1 MLEMY
6 QYTRQPRKRVG
17 RVEATAFLV
26 ASGAQRPVVI
36 AYPVAVMRVGRLLA
50 LMVRSSSASNFP
62 MPTTSIHG
70 TPDYAE
76 LDALGLDPSE
86 VIYFSSNIN
95 PYGPPASVV
104 EAVHDEISRSFLA
117 RYPDSR
123 SQRLREKI
131 GAYHGLP
138 PDAVLVGNGTADLIW
153 LLAHA
158 YGYQRQAAILSP
170 TFSEYADGVIMAGGH
185 PNHLLLPGWQR
196 ISRRRFAPGGTML
209 AHTRQALE
217 SAAPWLVFICNPN
230 NPTGEYLSPGELR
243 YLWEGAPDAL
253 WVVDEAYAEFTEDP
267 WSAAQWVM
275 SATNGRRARG
285 PGWVV
290 LRSMT
295 KDFALGGLRL
305 GYLLAP
311 PSIIERLQAVQPPW
325 SVNGVAQLAGLV
337 ALDEMSWREETT
349 ARLRK
354 DVRALQEGL
363 RACGYAPLPTT
374 VSYFLVPVGDAKSM
388 RDRLIAARMF
398 VRDCTSFGLPDHIRI
413 AARPLHENA
422 SLLEAMAR
430 FARLPAA
437 SKTGNSRGH

>member
-1 MLEMY
+1 
-6 QYTRQPRKRVG
+6 
-17 RVEATAFLV
+17 
-26 ASGAQRPVVI
+26 
-36 AYPVAVMRVGRLLA
+36 
-50 LMVRSSSASNFP
+50 

-86 VIYFSSNIN
+86 VVYFSSNIN

-104 EAVHDEISRSFLA
+104 EAVHNEISRSFLA

-158 YGYQRQAAILSP
+158 YGNNRQAAILSP

-185 PNHLLLPGWQR
+185 PNHLVLPGWQR
-196 ISRRRFAPGGTML
+196 ISRRRFAPAGTTL
-209 AHTRQALE
+209 TQTRQELE

-253 WVVDEAYAEFTEDP
+253 WVIDEAYAEFTEDP

-275 SATNGRRARG
+275 AGTNGDSRRARG
-285 PGWVV
+285 LGCVV

-305 GYLLAP
+305 GYLLAA
-311 PSIIERLQAVQPPW
+311 PSIVERLQQVQPPW

-337 ALDEMSWREETT
+337 ALDEMNWREETT

-354 DVRALQEGL
+354 DVWELQEGL

-374 VSYFLVPVGDAKSM
+374 VSYFLLPVGDAKSM
-388 RDRLIAARMF
+388 RDRLVAERMF
-398 VRDCTSFGLPDHIRI
+398 VRDCTSFGLPEHIRI
-413 AARPLHENA
+413 AARPSDENA
-422 SLLEAMAR
+422 RLLDAMNR
-430 FARLPAA
+430 FARQPTRQSPTPVAA
-437 SKTGNSRGH
+437 NH

>member
-1 MLEMY
+1 
-6 QYTRQPRKRVG
+6 
-17 RVEATAFLV
+17 
-26 ASGAQRPVVI
+26 
-36 AYPVAVMRVGRLLA
+36 
-50 LMVRSSSASNFP
+50 

-86 VIYFSSNIN
+86 VVYFSSNIN

-104 EAVHDEISRSFLA
+104 EAVQDEISRSFLA

-158 YGYQRQAAILSP
+158 YGNNRQAAILSP

-185 PNHLLLPGWQR
+185 PNHPVLPGWQR
-196 ISRRRFAPGGTML
+196 ISRRRFAPAGTTL
-209 AHTRQALE
+209 AQTRKGLQ

-253 WVVDEAYAEFTEDP
+253 WVIDEAYAEFTEDP

-275 SATNGRRARG
+275 AGTNGDSRRTRG
-285 PGWVV
+285 PGCVV

-305 GYLLAP
+305 GYLLAA
-311 PSIIERLQAVQPPW
+311 PSIVERLQQVQPPW

-337 ALDEMSWREETT
+337 ALDEMNWREETT

-354 DVRALQEGL
+354 DVFQLQEDL

-374 VSYFLVPVGDAKSM
+374 VNYFLLPVGDASSI
-388 RDRLIAARMF
+388 RDRLVESRMF
-398 VRDCTSFGLPDHIRI
+398 VRDCTSFGLPEHIRI
-413 AARPLHENA
+413 AARPPEENA
-422 SLLEAMAR
+422 SLVETLKS
-430 FARLPAA
+430 F
-437 SKTGNSRGH
+437 

>member
-1 MLEMY
+1 
-6 QYTRQPRKRVG
+6 
-17 RVEATAFLV
+17 
-26 ASGAQRPVVI
+26 
-36 AYPVAVMRVGRLLA
+36 
-50 LMVRSSSASNFP
+50 

-86 VIYFSSNIN
+86 VSYFSSNIN
-95 PYGPPASVV
+95 PYGPSASVV

-138 PDAVLVGNGTADLIW
+138 SDAVLVGNGTADLIW

-185 PNHLLLPGWQR
+185 PNHLLLPGWHR
-196 ISRRRFAPGGTML
+196 ISRRRFAPGGTTL
-209 AHTRQALE
+209 AQTRQALE

-230 NPTGEYLSPGELR
+230 NPTGEYLSAGELR

-305 GYLLAP
+305 GYLLAV

-337 ALDEMSWREETT
+337 ALDEMNWREETT

-388 RDRLIAARMF
+388 RDQLVAARMF

-413 AARPLHENA
+413 AARLPHENA
-422 SLLEAMAR
+422 SLIEAMAR

>member
-1 MLEMY
+1 
-6 QYTRQPRKRVG
+6 
-17 RVEATAFLV
+17 
-26 ASGAQRPVVI
+26 
-36 AYPVAVMRVGRLLA
+36 
-50 LMVRSSSASNFP
+50 

-86 VIYFSSNIN
+86 VVYFSSNIN

-104 EAVHDEISRSFLA
+104 EAVQNEISRSFLA

-131 GAYHGLP
+131 GAFHGLP

-185 PNHLLLPGWQR
+185 PNHLVLPGWQR
-196 ISRRRFAPGGTML
+196 ISRRRFAPAGTTL
-209 AHTRQALE
+209 ARTRQALE

-275 SATNGRRARG
+275 AGTNGDSRRARG
-285 PGWVV
+285 PGCVV

-305 GYLLAP
+305 GYLLAA
-311 PSIIERLQAVQPPW
+311 PSIVERLQQVQPPW

-337 ALDEMSWREETT
+337 ALDEMNWREETT

-354 DVRALQEGL
+354 DVWELQEGL

-374 VSYFLVPVGDAKSM
+374 VSYFLLPVGDAKSM
-388 RDRLIAARMF
+388 RDRLVESRMF

-413 AARPLHENA
+413 AARPSDENA
-422 SLLEAMAR
+422 RLLDAMNR
-430 FARLPAA
+430 FARQPARQSQTPVA
-437 SKTGNSRGH
+437 ANH

>member
-1 MLEMY
+1 
-6 QYTRQPRKRVG
+6 
-17 RVEATAFLV
+17 
-26 ASGAQRPVVI
+26 
-36 AYPVAVMRVGRLLA
+36 
-50 LMVRSSSASNFP
+50 

-86 VIYFSSNIN
+86 VVYFSSNIN

-104 EAVHDEISRSFLA
+104 EAVQNEISRSFLA

-131 GAYHGLP
+131 GAFHGLP

-185 PNHLLLPGWQR
+185 PNHLVLPGWQR
-196 ISRRRFAPGGTML
+196 ISRRFAPAGTTL
-209 AHTRQALE
+209 ARTRQALE

-253 WVVDEAYAEFTEDP
+253 WVIDEAYAEFTEDP

-275 SATNGRRARG
+275 AGTNGDSRRARG
-285 PGWVV
+285 PGCVV

-305 GYLLAP
+305 GYLLAA
-311 PSIIERLQAVQPPW
+311 PSIVERLQQVQPPW
-325 SVNGVAQLAGLV
+325 SVNNVAQLAGLA
-337 ALDEMSWREETT
+337 ALDEMRWREETT

-354 DVRALQEGL
+354 DVFQLQEDL

-374 VSYFLVPVGDAKSM
+374 VNYFLLPVGDAKSM
-388 RDRLIAARMF
+388 RERLVAERMF

-413 AARPLHENA
+413 AARPPDENA
-422 SLLEAMAR
+422 RFLDAMNR
-430 FARLPAA
+430 FARQPARQSQTPVA
-437 SKTGNSRGH
+437 ANH

>member
-1 MLEMY
+1 
-6 QYTRQPRKRVG
+6 
-17 RVEATAFLV
+17 
-26 ASGAQRPVVI
+26 
-36 AYPVAVMRVGRLLA
+36 
-50 LMVRSSSASNFP
+50 

-86 VIYFSSNIN
+86 VVYFSSNIN

-104 EAVHDEISRSFLA
+104 EAVQNEISRSFLA

-131 GAYHGLP
+131 GAFHGLP

-158 YGYQRQAAILSP
+158 YGNNRQAAILSP

-185 PNHLLLPGWQR
+185 PNHLVLPGWQR
-196 ISRRRFAPGGTML
+196 ISRRRFAPAGTTL
-209 AHTRQALE
+209 AQTRKALQ

-275 SATNGRRARG
+275 AGTNGDSRRARG
-285 PGWVV
+285 PGCVV

-305 GYLLAP
+305 GYLLAA
-311 PSIIERLQAVQPPW
+311 PSIVERLQQVQPPW

-337 ALDEMSWREETT
+337 ALDEMNWREETT

-354 DVRALQEGL
+354 DVWELQEGL

-374 VSYFLVPVGDAKSM
+374 VSYFLLPVGDAKSM
-388 RDRLIAARMF
+388 RDRLVESRMF

-413 AARPLHENA
+413 AARPSDENA
-422 SLLEAMAR
+422 RLLDAMNR
-430 FARLPAA
+430 FARQPARQSQTPVA
-437 SKTGNSRGH
+437 ANH

>member
-1 MLEMY
+1 
-6 QYTRQPRKRVG
+6 
-17 RVEATAFLV
+17 
-26 ASGAQRPVVI
+26 
-36 AYPVAVMRVGRLLA
+36 
-50 LMVRSSSASNFP
+50 

-86 VIYFSSNIN
+86 VVYISSNIN

-104 EAVHDEISRSFLA
+104 EAVQNEISRSFLA

-131 GAYHGLP
+131 GAFHSLL

-158 YGYQRQAAILSP
+158 YGNNSQAAILSP

-185 PNHLLLPGWQR
+185 PNYLVLPGWQR
-196 ISRRRFAPGGTML
+196 ISRRRFAPAGTTL
-209 AHTRQALE
+209 AQTRQALE

-243 YLWEGAPDAL
+243 YLWEGAPDAQ
-253 WVVDEAYAEFTEDP
+253 WVIDEAYAEFTEDP

-275 SATNGRRARG
+275 AGRNGHSGRARG
-285 PGWVV
+285 PGCVV

-305 GYLLAP
+305 GYLLAA
-311 PSIIERLQAVQPPW
+311 PSIVERLQQVQPPW

-337 ALDEMSWREETT
+337 ALDEMNWREETT

-354 DVRALQEGL
+354 DVWELQEGL

-374 VSYFLVPVGDAKSM
+374 VSYFLLPVGDAKSM
-388 RDRLIAARMF
+388 RERLVAERMF

-413 AARPLHENA
+413 AARPPDENA
-422 SLLEAMAR
+422 RFLDAMNR
-430 FARLPAA
+430 FARQPARQSQTPVA
-437 SKTGNSRGH
+437 ANH

>member
-1 MLEMY
+1 
-6 QYTRQPRKRVG
+6 
-17 RVEATAFLV
+17 
-26 ASGAQRPVVI
+26 
-36 AYPVAVMRVGRLLA
+36 
-50 LMVRSSSASNFP
+50 

-86 VIYFSSNIN
+86 VVYFSSNIN

-104 EAVHDEISRSFLA
+104 EAVQNEISRSFLA

-131 GAYHGLP
+131 GAFHGLP

-158 YGYQRQAAILSP
+158 YGFQRQAAILSP
-170 TFSEYADGVIMAGGH
+170 TFSEYADGVIMAGGI
-185 PNHLLLPGWQR
+185 PTILSCPAGSVSAAAVSPRAARRWRKRGRRCSRPRPGW
-196 ISRRRFAPGGTML
+196 SL
-209 AHTRQALE
+209 
-217 SAAPWLVFICNPN
+217 SA
-230 NPTGEYLSPGELR
+230 GELR

-253 WVVDEAYAEFTEDP
+253 WVIDEAYAEFTEDP

-275 SATNGRRARG
+275 AGTNGDSRRARG
-285 PGWVV
+285 QGCVV

-305 GYLLAP
+305 GYLLAA
-311 PSIIERLQAVQPPW
+311 PSIVERLQQVQPPW

-337 ALDEMSWREETT
+337 ALDEMNWREETT

-354 DVRALQEGL
+354 DVWELQEGL

-374 VSYFLVPVGDAKSM
+374 VSYFLLPVGDAKSM
-388 RDRLIAARMF
+388 RERLVAERMF

-413 AARPLHENA
+413 AARPPDENA
-422 SLLEAMAR
+422 RFLDAMNR
-430 FARLPAA
+430 FARQPARQSQTPVA
-437 SKTGNSRGH
+437 ANH

>member
-1 MLEMY
+1 
-6 QYTRQPRKRVG
+6 
-17 RVEATAFLV
+17 
-26 ASGAQRPVVI
+26 
-36 AYPVAVMRVGRLLA
+36 
-50 LMVRSSSASNFP
+50 

-86 VIYFSSNIN
+86 VVYFSSNIN

-104 EAVHDEISRSFLA
+104 EAVQNEISRSFLA

-185 PNHLLLPGWQR
+185 PNHLVLPGWQR
-196 ISRRRFAPGGTML
+196 ISRRRFAPAGTTL
-209 AHTRQALE
+209 AQTRQALE

-253 WVVDEAYAEFTEDP
+253 WVIDEAYAEFTEDP

-275 SATNGRRARG
+275 AGTNGDSRRARG
-285 PGWVV
+285 PGCVV

-305 GYLLAP
+305 GYLLAA
-311 PSIIERLQAVQPPW
+311 PSIVERLQQVQPPW

-337 ALDEMSWREETT
+337 ALDEMNWREETT

-354 DVRALQEGL
+354 DVWELQEGL

-374 VSYFLVPVGDAKSM
+374 VSYFLLPVGDAKSM
-388 RDRLIAARMF
+388 RERLVVERMF

-413 AARPLHENA
+413 AARPPDENA
-422 SLLEAMAR
+422 RLLDAMNR
-430 FARLPAA
+430 FARQPARQSQTPVA
-437 SKTGNSRGH
+437 ANH

>member
-1 MLEMY
+1 
-6 QYTRQPRKRVG
+6 
-17 RVEATAFLV
+17 
-26 ASGAQRPVVI
+26 
-36 AYPVAVMRVGRLLA
+36 
-50 LMVRSSSASNFP
+50 

-131 GAYHGLP
+131 GACHGLP

-158 YGYQRQAAILSP
+158 YGDQRQAAILSP
-170 TFSEYADGVIMAGGH
+170 TFSEYADGIIMVGGH
-185 PNHLLLPGWQR
+185 PNHLPLPGWHR
-196 ISRRRFAPGGTML
+196 ISRRRFAPGGTTL

-230 NPTGEYLSPGELR
+230 NPTGEYLSAGELR

-275 SATNGRRARG
+275 SATNGRARG

-311 PSIIERLQAVQPPW
+311 PSVIERLQAVQPPW

-374 VSYFLVPVGDAKSM
+374 VSYFLVPVGDAKAM
-388 RDRLIAARMF
+388 RDRLVAERMF

-413 AARPLHENA
+413 AARPPHENA
-422 SLLEAMAR
+422 SFIEAMAGV
-430 FARLPAA
+430 AHLPAGL
-437 SKTGNSRGH
+437 KTGNSRGH

>member
-1 MLEMY
+1 
-6 QYTRQPRKRVG
+6 
-17 RVEATAFLV
+17 
-26 ASGAQRPVVI
+26 
-36 AYPVAVMRVGRLLA
+36 
-50 LMVRSSSASNFP
+50 

-86 VIYFSSNIN
+86 VVYFSSNIN

-104 EAVHDEISRSFLA
+104 EAVQNEISRSFLA

-131 GAYHGLP
+131 GAFHGLL

-158 YGYQRQAAILSP
+158 YGNNSQAAILSP

-185 PNHLLLPGWQR
+185 PNYLVLPGWQR
-196 ISRRRFAPGGTML
+196 ISRRRFAPAGTTL
-209 AHTRQALE
+209 AQTRQALE

-253 WVVDEAYAEFTEDP
+253 WVIDEAYAEFTEDP

-275 SATNGRRARG
+275 AGRNGHSGRARG
-285 PGWVV
+285 PGCVV

-305 GYLLAP
+305 GYLLAA
-311 PSIIERLQAVQPPW
+311 PSIVERLQQVQPPW
-325 SVNGVAQLAGLV
+325 SVNNVAQLAGLA
-337 ALDEMSWREETT
+337 ALDEMRWREETT

-354 DVRALQEGL
+354 DVFQLQEDL

-374 VSYFLVPVGDAKSM
+374 VNYFLLPVGDASSI
-388 RDRLIAARMF
+388 RDRLVESRMF
-398 VRDCTSFGLPDHIRI
+398 VRDCTSFGLPEHIRI
-413 AARPLHENA
+413 AARPPEENA
-422 SLLEAMAR
+422 SLVETLKS
-430 FARLPAA
+430 F
-437 SKTGNSRGH
+437 

>member
-1 MLEMY
+1 
-6 QYTRQPRKRVG
+6 
-17 RVEATAFLV
+17 
-26 ASGAQRPVVI
+26 
-36 AYPVAVMRVGRLLA
+36 
-50 LMVRSSSASNFP
+50 

-86 VIYFSSNIN
+86 VVYFSSNIN

-104 EAVHDEISRSFLA
+104 EAVQNEISRSFLA

-131 GAYHGLP
+131 GAFHGLP

-158 YGYQRQAAILSP
+158 YGNNRQAAILSP

-185 PNHLLLPGWQR
+185 PNYLVLPGWQR
-196 ISRRRFAPGGTML
+196 ISRRRFAPAGTTL
-209 AHTRQALE
+209 AQTRQALE

-253 WVVDEAYAEFTEDP
+253 WVIDEAYAEFTEDP

-275 SATNGRRARG
+275 AGRNGHSGRARG
-285 PGWVV
+285 PGCVV

-305 GYLLAP
+305 GYLLAA
-311 PSIIERLQAVQPPW
+311 PSIIERLQQVQPPW
-325 SVNGVAQLAGLV
+325 SVNNVAQLAGLV
-337 ALDEMSWREETT
+337 ALDEMNWREETT

-354 DVRALQEGL
+354 DVWELQEGL

-374 VSYFLVPVGDAKSM
+374 VSYFLLPVGDAKSM
-388 RDRLIAARMF
+388 RERLVAERMF

-413 AARPLHENA
+413 AARPPDENA
-422 SLLEAMAR
+422 RFLDAMNR
-430 FARLPAA
+430 FARQPARQSQTPVA
-437 SKTGNSRGH
+437 ANH

>member
-1 MLEMY
+1 MALSS
-6 QYTRQPRKRVG
+6 QASWALRPT
-17 RVEATAFLV
+17 V
-26 ASGAQRPVVI
+26 ARN
-36 AYPVAVMRVGRLLA
+36 LHL
-50 LMVRSSSASNFP
+50 P

-86 VIYFSSNIN
+86 VVYFSSNIN
-95 PYGPPASVV
+95 PYGPPPSVV
-104 EAVHDEISRSFLA
+104 KAVQDANSRSFLA

-158 YGYQRQAAILSP
+158 YGNRRQAAILSP

-185 PNHLLLPGWQR
+185 PNYLVLPGWHR
-196 ISRRRFAPGGTML
+196 ISRNRFAPGGTTL
-209 AHTRQALE
+209 EHTRQALH

-243 YLWEGAPDAL
+243 YLWGGAPDAL

-275 SATNGRRARG
+275 ERG
-285 PGWVV
+285 LIV

-305 GYLLAP
+305 GYLLAA

-337 ALDEMSWREETT
+337 ALDEMKWREETT

-354 DVRALQEGL
+354 DVWALQEGL

-374 VSYFLVPVGDAKSM
+374 VSYFLLPVGDAKSV
-388 RDRLIAARMF
+388 RDRLVASRMF
-398 VRDCTSFGLPDHIRI
+398 VRDCTSFGLPAYIRI
-413 AARPLHENA
+413 AARLPAENA
-422 SLLEAMAR
+422 SLLEVMAQLSADNFIVR
-430 FARLPAA
+430 SGAGSSSPLNPR
-437 SKTGNSRGH
+437 RHD

>member
-1 MLEMY
+1 
-6 QYTRQPRKRVG
+6 
-17 RVEATAFLV
+17 
-26 ASGAQRPVVI
+26 
-36 AYPVAVMRVGRLLA
+36 
-50 LMVRSSSASNFP
+50 

-76 LDALGLDPSE
+76 LDALGLEPSE
-86 VIYFSSNIN
+86 VVYFSSNIN

-104 EAVHDEISRSFLA
+104 EAVQNEISRSFLA

-158 YGYQRQAAILSP
+158 YGFQRQAAILSP

-185 PNHLLLPGWQR
+185 PNHLVLPGWQR
-196 ISRRRFAPGGTML
+196 ISRRRFAPAGTTL

-253 WVVDEAYAEFTEDP
+253 WVIDEAYAEFTEDP

-275 SATNGRRARG
+275 AGTNGDSRRARG
-285 PGWVV
+285 PGCVV

-305 GYLLAP
+305 GYLLPA
-311 PSIIERLQAVQPPW
+311 PSIVERLQQVQPPW

-337 ALDEMSWREETT
+337 ALDEMNWREETT

-354 DVRALQEGL
+354 DVWELQEGL

-374 VSYFLVPVGDAKSM
+374 VSYFLLPVGDAKSM
-388 RDRLIAARMF
+388 RDRLVAERMF
-398 VRDCTSFGLPDHIRI
+398 VRDCTSFGLPEHIRI
-413 AARPLHENA
+413 AARPPDENA
-422 SLLEAMAR
+422 RFLDAMNR
-430 FARLPAA
+430 FARQPARQSQTPVA
-437 SKTGNSRGH
+437 ANH

>member
-1 MLEMY
+1 
-6 QYTRQPRKRVG
+6 
-17 RVEATAFLV
+17 
-26 ASGAQRPVVI
+26 
-36 AYPVAVMRVGRLLA
+36 
-50 LMVRSSSASNFP
+50 

-86 VIYFSSNIN
+86 VVYFSSNIN

-104 EAVHDEISRSFLA
+104 EAVQNEISRSFLA

-158 YGYQRQAAILSP
+158 YGFQRQAAILSP

-185 PNHLLLPGWQR
+185 PNHLVLPGWQR
-196 ISRRRFAPGGTML
+196 ISRRRFAPAGTTL

-253 WVVDEAYAEFTEDP
+253 WVIDEAYAEFTEDP

-275 SATNGRRARG
+275 AGTNGDSRRARG
-285 PGWVV
+285 PGCVV

-305 GYLLAP
+305 GYLLAA
-311 PSIIERLQAVQPPW
+311 PSIVERLQQVQPPW

-337 ALDEMSWREETT
+337 ALDEMNWREETT

-354 DVRALQEGL
+354 DVWELQEGL

-374 VSYFLVPVGDAKSM
+374 VSYFLLPVGDAKSM
-388 RDRLIAARMF
+388 RERLVAERMF

-413 AARPLHENA
+413 AARPPDENA
-422 SLLEAMAR
+422 RFLDAMNR
-430 FARLPAA
+430 FARQPARQSQTPVA
-437 SKTGNSRGH
+437 ANH

>member
-1 MLEMY
+1 
-6 QYTRQPRKRVG
+6 
-17 RVEATAFLV
+17 
-26 ASGAQRPVVI
+26 
-36 AYPVAVMRVGRLLA
+36 
-50 LMVRSSSASNFP
+50 

-95 PYGPPASVV
+95 PYGPPAAVV
-104 EAVHDEISRSFLA
+104 EAVQKEISRSFLA

-138 PDAVLVGNGTADLIW
+138 ADAVLVGNGTADLIW

-158 YGYQRQAAILSP
+158 YGNNRQAAILSP

-185 PNHLLLPGWQR
+185 PIHLALPGWHR
-196 ISRRRFAPGGTML
+196 IRRRSYAPGGTTL
-209 AHTRQALE
+209 AQTRQALE
-217 SAAPWLVFICNPN
+217 TSSPWLVFICNPN

-243 YLWEGAPDAL
+243 YLWEGAPNAL
-253 WVVDEAYAEFTEDP
+253 WVIDEAYAEFTEDP

-275 SATNGRRARG
+275 GAGNGSSGRARR
-285 PGWVV
+285 PGCVV

-305 GYLLAP
+305 GYLLAA
-311 PSIIERLQAVQPPW
+311 PSIVERLQQVQPPW
-325 SVNGVAQLAGLV
+325 SVNNVAQLAGLV
-337 ALDEMSWREETT
+337 ALDEMRWREETT

-354 DVRALQEGL
+354 DVYQLQEDL
-363 RACGYAPLPTT
+363 RASGYAPLPTT
-374 VSYFLVPVGDAKSM
+374 VNYFLLPVGDASSI
-388 RDRLIAARMF
+388 RDRLVESRMF
-398 VRDCTSFGLPDHIRI
+398 VRDCTSFGLPEHIRI
-413 AARPLHENA
+413 AARPPEENA
-422 SLLEAMAR
+422 SLVETMSS
-430 FARLPAA
+430 FAHLP
-437 SKTGNSRGH
+437 TRRPD

>member
-1 MLEMY
+1 
-6 QYTRQPRKRVG
+6 
-17 RVEATAFLV
+17 
-26 ASGAQRPVVI
+26 
-36 AYPVAVMRVGRLLA
+36 
-50 LMVRSSSASNFP
+50 

-86 VIYFSSNIN
+86 VVYFSSNIN

-104 EAVHDEISRSFLA
+104 EAVQNEISRSFLA

-131 GAYHGLP
+131 GAFHGLL

-158 YGYQRQAAILSP
+158 YGNNSQAAILSP

-185 PNHLLLPGWQR
+185 PNYLVLPGWQR
-196 ISRRRFAPGGTML
+196 ISRRRFAPAGTTL
-209 AHTRQALE
+209 AQTRQALE

-253 WVVDEAYAEFTEDP
+253 WVIDEAYAEFTEDP

-275 SATNGRRARG
+275 AGTNGDSRRARG
-285 PGWVV
+285 PGCVV

-305 GYLLAP
+305 GYLLAA
-311 PSIIERLQAVQPPW
+311 PSIVERLQQVQPPW

-337 ALDEMSWREETT
+337 ALDEMNWREETT

-354 DVRALQEGL
+354 DVWELQEGL

-374 VSYFLVPVGDAKSM
+374 VSYFLLPVGDAKSM
-388 RDRLIAARMF
+388 RERLVAERMF

-413 AARPLHENA
+413 AARPPDENA
-422 SLLEAMAR
+422 RFLDAMNR
-430 FARLPAA
+430 FARQPARQSQTPVA
-437 SKTGNSRGH
+437 ANH

>member
-1 MLEMY
+1 
-6 QYTRQPRKRVG
+6 
-17 RVEATAFLV
+17 
-26 ASGAQRPVVI
+26 
-36 AYPVAVMRVGRLLA
+36 
-50 LMVRSSSASNFP
+50 

-86 VIYFSSNIN
+86 VVYFSSNIN

-104 EAVHDEISRSFLA
+104 EAVQDEISRSFLA

-158 YGYQRQAAILSP
+158 YGNNRQAAILSP

-185 PNHLLLPGWQR
+185 PNHPVLPGWQR
-196 ISRRRFAPGGTML
+196 ISRRRFAPAGTTL
-209 AHTRQALE
+209 AQTRKALQ

-253 WVVDEAYAEFTEDP
+253 WVIDEAYAEFTEDP

-275 SATNGRRARG
+275 AGTNGDSRRTHG
-285 PGWVV
+285 PGCVV

-305 GYLLAP
+305 GYLLAA
-311 PSIIERLQAVQPPW
+311 PSIVERLQQVQPPW

-337 ALDEMSWREETT
+337 ALDEMNWREETT

-354 DVRALQEGL
+354 DVWELQEGL

-374 VSYFLVPVGDAKSM
+374 VSYFLLPVGDAESM
-388 RDRLIAARMF
+388 RERLVAERMF

-413 AARPLHENA
+413 AARPPDENA
-422 SLLEAMAR
+422 RLLDAMNR
-430 FARLPAA
+430 FARQPA
-437 SKTGNSRGH
+437 

>member
-1 MLEMY
+1 
-6 QYTRQPRKRVG
+6 
-17 RVEATAFLV
+17 
-26 ASGAQRPVVI
+26 
-36 AYPVAVMRVGRLLA
+36 
-50 LMVRSSSASNFP
+50 

-86 VIYFSSNIN
+86 VVYFSSNIN

-104 EAVHDEISRSFLA
+104 EAVQNEISRSFLA

-131 GAYHGLP
+131 GAFHGLP

-158 YGYQRQAAILSP
+158 YGFQRQAAILSP

-185 PNHLLLPGWQR
+185 PNHLVLPGWQR
-196 ISRRRFAPGGTML
+196 ISRRRFAPAGTTL
-209 AHTRQALE
+209 AQTRKALQ

-253 WVVDEAYAEFTEDP
+253 WVIDEAYAEFTEDP

-275 SATNGRRARG
+275 AGTNGDSRRARG
-285 PGWVV
+285 PGCVV

-305 GYLLAP
+305 GYLLAA
-311 PSIIERLQAVQPPW
+311 PSIVERLQQVQPPW

-337 ALDEMSWREETT
+337 ALDEMNWREETT

-354 DVRALQEGL
+354 DVWELQEGL

-374 VSYFLVPVGDAKSM
+374 VSYFLLPVGDAKSM
-388 RDRLIAARMF
+388 RERLVAERMF

-413 AARPLHENA
+413 AARPPDENA
-422 SLLEAMAR
+422 RFLDAMNR
-430 FARLPAA
+430 FARQPARQSQTPVA
-437 SKTGNSRGH
+437 ANH